1 MDSKNQLNMGGSG
14 RAFISDLKNGI
25 VDARQEFRLF
35 KQELQDATSIAQR
48 FRDSMSNI
56 RMGGGGGG
64 GAGGYS
70 PNQIA
75 PDPEFSTPPAQ
86 ITAGG
91 GGGGSVVGGNGGT
104 AMVPASRG
112 GNLVAYAPAT
122 ASGSAGNSGFNGGNN
137 LTDFITENPAAGA
150 LFAASAASGALFS
163 ASETV
168 EAQLLMQ
175 RAAFFNSSG
184 RQGRATARGN
194 GPISPYPE
202 GSNDYERIRGLQERM
217 SSAGTVLDSMD
228 SMRAL
233 AAAQSYGITG
243 PNVTGGAMGGVAMG
257 VAQASNLL
265 PGIGN
270 EGTMRAFGQMQ
281 QARNVNMLRG
291 IGIRLR
297 DEQGNL
303 KPPDQIIDDL
313 WNKICRDYAQAYG
326 SGKKPSEREVL
337 IGLQPG
343 NSMDSMLDM
352 YFGNDPMAKQIIANG
367 LLYKAKSGGGAIT
380 KENLTAFG
388 ATTDATN
395 AFSARQATAAEGL
408 GQVANSGARGFELAA
423 QSLTKL
429 GAFMNMIDRVTGVL
443 QIATGSNA
451 FTTTLLGSGGDFL
464 QKIMMLLLGV
474 KGKHAGGE
482 VNDQKP
488 YVVGEKGPELFIPKV
503 DGVIIP
509 NHLMGTQNRHEGGG
523 VHSHK
528 GETLKESQVRSI
540 LKQAGFKEGQELD
553 EAVAIA
559 RAESGFRTNAEGD
572 KDAAR
577 KSDLW
582 DYSIGLMQIRSYDDV
597 TKDPKRDSRRLYDPL
612 FNAQSAYKLYKANGD
627 WSPWYNSATK
637 LGLKGGGTGGATGAT
652 GSVTAESVAEMFGI
666 DPKSVDANTLSQI
679 SALLKDPKYAK
690 EVTSLTDFIGGS
702 YASVGGVGGL
712 AGLAGAA
719 TAAKVFNYGG
729 VAINIIATGA
739 SDIKKILTDILKGEK
754 IIESAG
760 KK

>member
-56 RMGGGGGG
+56 KMGGGGGG
-64 GAGGYS
+64 GGGGGYS

-91 GGGGSVVGGNGGT
+91 GGGGGVVSTGGGT

-112 GNLVAYAPAT
+112 GNLVAYTPAT
-122 ASGSAGNSGFNGGNN
+122 SAATGDGGYNQGNN
-137 LTDFITENPAAGA
+137 LTSFIKENPAAGA
-150 LFAASAASGALFS
+150 LFAASATSGALFS

-184 RQGRATARGN
+184 RQGRATASGN

-243 PNVTGGAMGGVAMG
+243 PNITGGAMGGVAMG
-257 VAQASNLL
+257 VAQTSNLL
-265 PGIGN
+265 PGIGT
-270 EGTMRAFGQMQ
+270 EGTMRAYGQMQ

-388 ATTDATN
+388 ATTNAVN
-395 AFSARQATAAEGL
+395 AFSAQQATAAEGL
-408 GQVANSGARGFELAA
+408 GQVSNAGARGFELAA
-423 QSLTKL
+423 QTLTKL

-443 QIATGSNA
+443 QISTGANA
-451 FTTTLLGSGGDFL
+451 FATTMLGGGGDFL

-488 YVVGEKGPELFIPKV
+488 YVVGEKGPELFIPKM

-528 GETLKESQVRSI
+528 GDTLKESQVRSI

-553 EAVAIA
+553 EAVAVA

-572 KDAAR
+572 KDAAK
-577 KSDLW
+577 KSNLW

-597 TKDPKRDSRRLYDPL
+597 NKDPKRDSRRLYDPL

-627 WSPWYNSATK
+627 WSPWYNTATK
-637 LGLKGGGTGGATGAT
+637 LGLKGGGTGGGTGAT
-652 GSVTAESVAEMFGI
+652 GSVTAESVASMFGI
-666 DPKSVDANTLSQI
+666 DPASVDANTLSQI

-690 EVTSLTDFIGGS
+690 EVTSLQDFIGSS

-712 AGLAGAA
+712 AGLAGTA
-719 TAAKVFNYGG
+719 TASKVFNYGG
-729 VAINIIATGA
+729 VSVNIIATSA
-739 SDIKKILTDILKGEK
+739 SDVKKALTEIFKGEK
-754 IIESAG
+754 ILESAG